1 MISIRYPSVLETV
14 RQLPY
19 GLCPVWLQREGRFS
33 LMIKAPKEAILTAQL
48 RQEIKI
54 YLVPDVAKLGHAHGL
69 MTCFFDDHDEPLF
82 LASPLF
88 SGDAMLEDVRCL
100 LSQGEFDIHMF
111 DGNDRELLASRAS
124 IDDVE
129 QLRGAFSRTL
139 FSPYRRDEIPGLLNA
154 MTTWFGQRLPAD
166 DAESFS
172 VRLTEDL
179 MPADMAIIDVSGGV
193 YDFSDIGQKLVID
206 SLERP
211 DPGPL
216 QERDI
221 AALLR
226 SIFGHEAVLLNPL
239 RADTGNELADV
250 VVATHDLLLL
260 IQAKDSPNTEAALN
274 RPLARKRTTIRSHI
288 DKGARQ
294 LQGALQFV
302 RSRGAKIRRGTEA
315 VHFEAGTRALLGA
328 VIVRELFEDEYRACS
343 EPVLKVR
350 DQTQTPCIL
359 LDYAGF
365 LAMAKNLSTPV
376 DLIAGFERMHAVAV
390 EHGQFPKP
398 RFLPT

>member
-14 RQLPY
+14 RRLPY
-19 GLCPVWLQREGRFS
+19 GLCPAWLQQEGRFS
-33 LMIKAPKEAILTAQL
+33 LVIKAPKEVILTAQL
-48 RQEIKI
+48 RKEIRI
-54 YLVPDVAKLGHAHGL
+54 YRVPNAEKADHAHGL

-82 LASPLF
+82 IASPLF
-88 SGDAMLEDVRCL
+88 AGDGMLDDVRSL
-100 LSQGEFDIHMF
+100 LSQGAFDIHMF

-124 IDDVE
+124 IGDVE
-129 QLRGAFSRTL
+129 RLRSVFLRTL
-139 FSPYRRDEIPGLLNA
+139 FSPYRAAEIPAVLKA
-154 MTTWFGQRLPAD
+154 MTKWFGQRSPAD

-172 VRLTEDL
+172 VRLTKNL

-193 YDFSDIGQKLVID
+193 HDFRDIGQKLVLD

-250 VVATHDLLLL
+250 VVATADLLLL
-260 IQAKDSPNTEAALN
+260 IQAKDSPNTEAVLN
-274 RPLARKRTTIRSHI
+274 RPLARKRAMIRSHI

-294 LQGALQFV
+294 LQGALKFV
-302 RSRGAKIRRGTEA
+302 RSNGAMVLRGNDT
-315 VHFEAGTRALLGA
+315 VQFEAGPRALWGA
-328 VIVRELFEDEYRACS
+328 LIVRELFEDEYRACS
-343 EPVLKVR
+343 EPVLEVQE
-350 DQTQTPCIL
+350 QTQTPCIL

-365 LAMAKNLSTPV
+365 LAMTKNLSTPTN
-376 DLIAGFERMHAVAV
+376 LIFGLERMHRVAV
-390 EHGQFPKP
+390 EHGEYPKP
-398 RFLPT
+398 RFLPA